1 MNRNAPSIMDEWGTM
16 ESKLGLLE
24 AKVVEA
30 VGRIKDLRTENESLK
45 RQCAELKASLAEAE
59 GTAERLHNELEQKSQ
74 EASLVGDYEE
84 KRKEIEDKVGGLLAK
99 LEALG

>member
-1 MNRNAPSIMDEWGTM
+1 MKPSLTDEWGTM
-16 ESKLGLLE
+16 ESKLGILE

-30 VGRIKDLRTENESLK
+30 VGLIKELRTENESLK
-45 RQCAELKASLAEAE
+45 GRCKELQAALAEAE
-59 GTAERLHNELEQKSQ
+59 GNIERLENELEQKGR
-74 EASLVGDYEE
+74 EASLVEDYEE